1 MSKQKEKKI
10 LYAEEL
16 KQINARKVQEYENPN
31 IENWKKKQ
39 KQHLIELKSKIVKHF
54 EWVASFG
61 GLFDGSPHN
70 PYKISCWGE
79 ETSNIPNAEEL
90 TKDILEKLLQPYGIK
105 VKRVL
110 IERGSSINALVA
122 IEK

>member
-1 MSKQKEKKI
+1 MSKQKEEKI
-10 LYAEEL
+10 LYAEKL

-39 KQHLIELKSKIVKHF
+39 KQHLIDLKKEAIEHF
-54 EWVASFG
+54 EWLSSFG
-61 GLFDGSPHN
+61 GLFNSPVLN
-70 PYKISCWGE
+70 PYEIDCWGE
-79 ETSNIPNAEEL
+79 EIANIPNAEEL

-110 IERGSSINALVA
+110 IGRGSEIKALVA